1 MDDLSRRNSHLGFC
15 LHLEAEIARL
25 KGLAFDPGHPLA
37 WELEPSLAVYSAFLC
52 AYPNN
57 LPERREDSLKQL
69 LEESSQWVQKY
80 KVESLF
86 GLFDAVYR
94 LFDAVY
100 RQRPQDEARR
110 VLLAWLKAQAQA
122 GFPGWREYL
131 MPLIHEYMDREAVE
145 ALCDAIR
152 YH

>member
-1 MDDLSRRNSHLGFC
+1 MAPCASFIVSMESISRLLPRGARPSLSRIRPVQ
-15 LHLEAEIARL
+15 AR
-25 KGLAFDPGHPLA
+25 
-37 WELEPSLAVYSAFLC
+37 
-52 AYPNN
+52 
-57 LPERREDSLKQL
+57 R
-69 LEESSQWVQKY
+69 

-110 VLLAWLKAQAQA
+110 ALLAWLKAQAQA

-131 MPLIHEYMDREAVE
+131 MPLIHEDMGREAVE

>member
-1 MDDLSRRNSHLGFC
+1 LPSIPAPPWRGGWSHPWLFTLLSCVRN
-15 LHLEAEIARL
+15 
-25 KGLAFDPGHPLA
+25 
-37 WELEPSLAVYSAFLC
+37 
-52 AYPNN
+52 PNN
-57 LPERREDSLKQL
+57 PPERREDSLKQL

-86 GLFDAVYR
+86 GLFDAAYR

-122 GFPGWREYL
+122 GFPGWREHL
-131 MPLIHEYMDREAVE
+131 MPLIHEDMDREAVE